1 MIKIISILLSF
12 FIIGCCPNYNYSSFS
27 IKDEFVGVWHV
38 SNIKD
43 ATLRI
48 YPKENHIY
56 LLKFE
61 NGDFR
66 WEGIGYQNE
75 NNIIAIF
82 RYKNVNQQGFVTFT
96 LERNNKMS
104 YVSRSQDGS
113 IRSSGYYLKY

>member
-1 MIKIISILLSF
+1 MIKIIPILLSF
-12 FIIGCCPNYNYSSFS
+12 FIIGCCPTYNYSSFS
-27 IKDEFVGVWHV
+27 IEDEFVGVWHV
-38 SNIKD
+38 SNIKE

-61 NGDFR
+61 NGVFR

-75 NNIIAIF
+75 NKIIAIF

-113 IRSSGYYLKY
+113 IRASGYYLKH